1 MDDGDRLV
9 RQFYARILLDDGG
22 VLPLGDF
29 AEVNSRQGRT
39 IQLKFLN
46 VVQVEDF
53 PFLAQSK
60 KESSLS

>member
-1 MDDGDRLV
+1 MDDGDLLV
-9 RQFYARILLDDGG
+9 RQFYARILLDDGRI
-22 VLPLGDF
+22 LPLGDF